1 MPGKRLIPH
10 VGVQSRG
17 DPIPYSGKGKAV
29 LSIPATGRDTHSCL
43 SSTLLF
49 LIQLSDM
56 QFPKDLPAGI
66 RSRVEKVSVV
76 DVGHPGHVGERQAL
90 SISRGSL
97 GLRLN

>member
-66 RSRVEKVSVV
+66 RSRVDSQLLMLDIRDMLEK
-76 DVGHPGHVGERQAL
+76 DKLFQFR
-90 SISRGSL
+90 
-97 GLRLN
+97 